1 MSARLS
7 VLVVVMALEWIVIG
21 IVALVAFVL
30 VYYFNALV
38 TLKNRV
44 ENAWSQIDVQLKRRF
59 DLIPNL
65 VETVRGYAKHEKGTF
80 EMVAKARSAYM
91 NAGSV
96 KEKGDAN
103 NMLTGA
109 LKTLFAVAEA
119 YPQLRASE
127 NFKELQD
134 ELSSMESKIAFS
146 RQFYN
151 DNVMALNTMLETF
164 PSNIVAGMMRLAPK
178 EYYQTDEGERKAMQ
192 KAPKV
197 EFG

>member
-1 MSARLS
+1 
-7 VLVVVMALEWIVIG
+7 MALEWIVIG

-134 ELSSMESKIAFS
+134 ELSSTESKIAFS